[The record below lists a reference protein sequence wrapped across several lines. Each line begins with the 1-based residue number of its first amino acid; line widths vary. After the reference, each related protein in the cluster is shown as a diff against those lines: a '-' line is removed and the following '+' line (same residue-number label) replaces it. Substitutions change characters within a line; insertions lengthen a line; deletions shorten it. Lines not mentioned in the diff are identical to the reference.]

1 MKKLLA
7 LLLGVCCLGI
17 FAGCEDAPTTTAAPR
32 VVEVDSVILS
42 TNSCD
47 VVEGETFSLS
57 YQVIPENADLS
68 NYVWKSV
75 DESVATVDANGMISA
90 HKVGQTTVYF
100 TNGEKT
106 FASCTINVMRKAAY
120 DLLSDAE
127 RDFVDTMV
135 KYISYFKNP
144 NAVEILAVSYTNSSM
159 LEFWSV
165 KISSTNSYGGRTTG
179 IYALMRDCII
189 EDPYVAVVIH
199 DADYRLDLINEAID
213 DRI

>member
-75 DESVATVDANGMISA
+75 DENVATVDANGTISA
-90 HKVGQTTVYF
+90 HNVGQTTVYF

-127 RDFVDTMV
+127 RDFVDTV
-135 KYISYFKNP
+135 LKDINYFKNP
-144 NAVEILAVSYTNSSM
+144 NAVKIHKVSYSKSNGY
-159 LEFWSV
+159 ECWFV
-165 KISSTNSYGGRTTG
+165 EISSTNSYGGTIKE
-179 IYALMRDCII
+179 IYVLERSGFMKN
-189 EDPYVAVVIH
+189 PYILVAIH
-199 DADYRLDLINEAID
+199 DEDYRLDLINEAID
-213 DRI
+213 DRR